1 MDFKTYKDKV
11 KACWLG
17 KNIGGTL
24 GAPFE
29 CIRGAYDLEYY
40 THDLSQGVLP
50 NDDLDLQLIWLNAAE
65 RYGKG
70 VNAEILGEYWL
81 SYIVADWSEYGAAKN
96 NLAFGLQPPI
106 SGWYHNHNKDS
117 CGCFIRSEI
126 WACLAPGH
134 PEIAV
139 KYAREDAICDHADEG
154 LYGELFCA
162 AMQSAAFVES
172 DMYKLIEIG
181 LAYIPETSAVA
192 GAVKLAIRCYK
203 EGKTWKEARKEILRT
218 YPGSFG
224 MYNGY
229 KEQEPEAD
237 VPVGELGYDAPSNIG
252 LMIMGWVYGEGDF
265 SKSICI
271 AAGACEDGDC
281 TAGTLAATMGIIGG
295 TAIIDEKW
303 LIPIGD
309 EIKTISID
317 RTKDSPDYVKEKN
330 LITDYVII
338 PNTVTELAERVV
350 KLMPTFMNGYFE
362 YGENGEMMLEASK
375 NLAETNIH
383 KGAFEWEDLKEELC
397 ANSVSIQKENVLMK
411 VRVEYDKDIFV
422 SEGTEKKFTIHIENK
437 LREQQWLQIKWHIPQ
452 EWQVTPAKEMTV
464 YADQP
469 HGGYAITKTKA
480 SIVPNMLSTGKYD
493 ITLEISS
500 CGRAAKLYIPITLLV
515 GVQE

>member
-29 CIRGAYDLEYY
+29 CIRGVYDLEYY
-40 THDLSQGVLP
+40 THDLSLGVLP
-50 NDDLDLQLIWLNAAE
+50 NDDLDLQLVWLNAAE
-65 RYGKG
+65 NYGKS
-70 VNAEILGEYWL
+70 VNAEILSEYWL
-81 SYIVADWSEYGAAKN
+81 SYVVADWSEYGAGMS

-172 DMYKLIEIG
+172 NLYKLIDIG
-181 LAYIPETSAVA
+181 LAYIPEDCAVA
-192 GAVKLAIRCYK
+192 GAIRLAISCYQDRK
-203 EGKTWKEARKEILRT
+203 NWKEARKEILKA

-224 MYNGY
+224 MYYGY
-229 KEQEPEAD
+229 KDQEPEED
-237 VPVGELGYDAPSNIG
+237 IPTGSLGYDTPSNIG
-252 LMIMGWVYGEGDF
+252 LMIMAWIYGEGDF

-271 AAGACEDGDC
+271 AAGCCEDGDC
-281 TAGTLAATMGIIGG
+281 TAGTLGATMGIIGG
-295 TAIIDEKW
+295 TTCIDRKW
-303 LIPIGD
+303 LKPIGD

-317 RTKDSPDYVKEKN
+317 RTKDADNFS
-330 LITDYVII
+330 I
-338 PNTVTELAERVV
+338 PNTVTQLTERVV
-350 KLMPTFMNGYFE
+350 RLMPTFMHGYFK
-362 YGENGEMMLEASK
+362 YDDDGAIVIKTHSK
-375 NLAETNIH
+375 LADNRVE
-383 KGAFEWEDLKEELC
+383 KGTFATIDIRDELC
-397 ANSVSIQKENVLMK
+397 TNPISVQKENTILK
-411 VRVEYDKDIFV
+411 VRVEYEDNIFIAD
-422 SEGTEKKFTIHIENK
+422 ETEKRFSIYFENK
-437 LREQQWLQIKWHIPQ
+437 IREQQWVQMKWHVPQ
-452 EWQVTPAKEMTV
+452 EWQVIPGKETMLHL
-464 YADQP
+464 DQL
-469 HGGYAITKTKA
+469 HGGCALGSSSATIIPT
-480 SIVPNMLSTGKYD
+480 MLTQGKYE

-500 CGRAAKLYIPITLLV
+500 HGRLSKLYVPLV
-515 GVQE
+515 QIVGNS